1 MVPRVFLFNST
12 SSEKTANHP
21 ATRSHASNLADDA
34 LFPSHDTDSLRLP
47 GAVDSGTTNTSPV
60 VVPPKCIPR
69 ATPICQEAAGNG
81 KQTTR
86 GSRTLSRRS
95 SAAVNDRPLSNSIA
109 SVLEATAIPVPRRN
123 WAGSRRL
130 PQRSRAEDFSKF
142 VLEGANLRGDQ
153 LADAP
158 SNTALDILLS
168 PPEENDKQSTGND
181 CDTETP
187 PASLHSIS
195 TESTPSLEHDLDSQ
209 SSVPLSSPPSS
220 QRSHP
225 ERRGRKPSHS
235 ENCASDHPLLEAEAP
250 GTRLDPVVYD
260 PPGSDINAR
269 KPSSAPRSS
278 PGLGS
283 SFKSN
288 LTASLRAI
296 KSAAQ
301 TVSTFATPPIHQ
313 DDFLTR
319 SLFTITPKLTDDR
332 RPPPMNEPP
341 SPALRRYLNPITV
354 SPAEMHIYNEHP
366 PESSETTG
374 NTCPVSIQMQTY
386 QPSGTRG
393 RRKAGF
399 HFSAID
405 GDLPYGPE
413 MVPTARQR
421 EPRENSDFLRMV
433 VLEMNMRRN
442 GKLRD
447 DIPTRAQI
455 WRPPRKNGPH
465 HLVAFGDCGGGDGA
479 VPLRWVGVSVECG
492 DWAR

>member
-1 MVPRVFLFNST
+1 MVPRVLSFNST
-12 SSEKTANHP
+12 SSEQTASHP
-21 ATRSHASNLADDA
+21 ATRSQASDLADDA
-34 LFPSHDTDSLRLP
+34 LFPSHDTDGLRLP
-47 GAVDSGTTNTSPV
+47 GAVGSGTTNTSPV
-60 VVPPKCIPR
+60 AVPPKRVPR
-69 ATPICQEAAGNG
+69 ATPIFQEAAGNG
-81 KQTTR
+81 KQTMR
-86 GSRTLSRRS
+86 GSRTLPRCS
-95 SAAVNDRPLSNSIA
+95 SAAVSDRPLSNSIA

-123 WAGSRRL
+123 LASSRRL
-130 PQRSRAEDFSKF
+130 PQRSRAGDFNQF
-142 VLEGANLRGDQ
+142 LMEGANLRSDQ

-168 PPEENDKQSTGND
+168 PPEENDRQSKGND
-181 CDTETP
+181 CEAGTP

-209 SSVPLSSPPSS
+209 SSVPLSSPTSS
-220 QRSHP
+220 QRSHA
-225 ERRGRKPSHS
+225 ERRARQPSHS
-235 ENCASDHPLLEAEAP
+235 ENCASDHPLLEAEAS
-250 GTRLDPVVYD
+250 GTRLDPVVHD
-260 PPGSDINAR
+260 PLGLDTSAR
-269 KPSSAPRSS
+269 KPSSPPRSS

-301 TVSTFATPPIHQ
+301 TVSTFALPPIHQ

-354 SPAEMHIYNEHP
+354 SPAEMHIYHEYP
-366 PESSETTG
+366 PESPEAG
-374 NTCPVSIQMQTY
+374 RTCPVSIQMQTY

-393 RRKAGF
+393 RRKADF

-433 VLEMNMRRN
+433 VLEMNMRRS

-465 HLVAFGDCGGGDGA
+465 RLVAFGDCGGDGDGP
-479 VPLRWVGVSVECG
+479 VPSRWVGVSVECG